1 MDLIGKSDPF
11 VKVYVRPGLVAKDQ
25 MTKVIKDDLNPV
37 FNEEFKFLISSDIK
51 KKTVVFRVFDKDKI
65 GEDPIGEVRMEA
77 GNVSKC

>member
-11 VKVYVRPGLVAKDQ
+11 VKVYVRPGLVEKDQ